1 MTSAVMSE
9 QPLLEARRILVI
21 EDDPDIAG
29 LIELHLSDIYR
40 EVRLCGDGREGLNLA
55 LEESWDLILLDIRLP
70 GVDGLEICRRVRAE
84 TQYTPILMVTSR
96 SSELD
101 HVLGLEMGA
110 DDYVTKPFSILTLMS
125 RVKAILR
132 RVSALSDRTP
142 DSEQKLLDFDELWLD
157 PSSRVVRKNQETVE
171 LTARE
176 FDLLKFMMGHPGK
189 VFSRADLL
197 DRVWGYGHEGYEHT
211 VNSHINR
218 LRAKIEADPA
228 NPVYIVTVWGVGYK
242 LGQQ

>member
-1 MTSAVMSE
+1 MRHE
-9 QPLLEARRILVI
+9 PLLEARRILVV
-21 EDDPDIAG
+21 EDDPDLAS
-29 LIELHLSDIYR
+29 LMSLHLTDVYR
-40 EVRLCGDGREGLNLA
+40 EVRLCGDGREALTLA
-55 LEESWDLILLDIRLP
+55 LEEPWDLILLDIRLP

-84 TQYTPILMVTSR
+84 KQYVPILMVTSK

-132 RVSALSDRTP
+132 RVSALSQRSTEEETQP
-142 DSEQKLLDFDELWLD
+142 MSFSGLWLD
-157 PSSRVVRKNQETVE
+157 PASRVVRVDGNNVD
-171 LTARE
+171 LTAKE
-176 FDLLKFMMGHPGK
+176 FDLLKFLMGQPGT

-197 DRVWGYGHEGYEHT
+197 DRVWGYGHAGYEHT

-228 NPVYIVTVWGVGYK
+228 DPRYLVTVWGVGYK
-242 LGQQ
+242 LGQS

>member
-1 MTSAVMSE
+1 
-9 QPLLEARRILVI
+9 
-21 EDDPDIAG
+21 
-29 LIELHLSDIYR
+29 
-40 EVRLCGDGREGLNLA
+40 
-55 LEESWDLILLDIRLP
+55 
-70 GVDGLEICRRVRAE
+70 
-84 TQYTPILMVTSR
+84 MVTSR

-132 RVSALSDRTP
+132 RVSALLDRTP

-176 FDLLKFMMGHPGK
+176 FDLLKFMISKG
-189 VFSRADLL
+189 
-197 DRVWGYGHEGYEHT
+197 
-211 VNSHINR
+211 I
-218 LRAKIEADPA
+218 
-228 NPVYIVTVWGVGYK
+228 
-242 LGQQ
+242 